1 MYTENER
8 ALIWVSLF
16 DFITLV
22 KKQKLVSLYSEPS
35 KLYKNFELDKQK
47 IVELVGEENYNSIL
61 VLKNEMILN
70 NHIAQMEK
78 ENIKIVTL
86 YSPSYPALLKNTTMP
101 PLVLYCKGDI
111 DLLKTDCLAVVG
123 TRNCTRYGID
133 VTQKFTETLARNNLT
148 IVSGLALGIDTCA
161 HETCLNN
168 NGKTIAVLAGG
179 FHQIY
184 PQSNYNL
191 AQRIVENGLLISE
204 YKPNEEANRYNFPI
218 RNRIIAGLSKGVL
231 ITEAGEKS
239 GAMYTKEYALE
250 YGRDLFVVPGNITN
264 VRSSGC
270 NQILKSLQGAM
281 VTEPQDIL
289 STYGM
294 EEVNS
299 ISKVAIQTT
308 MDEQIV
314 ISLFKGDELHYDE
327 ILAKTKFEAK
337 RLNTLLTTMQI
348 RGLIKKL
355 AGNYFALN

>member
-1 MYTENER
+1 MYNENER

-16 DFITLV
+16 DFITLN
-22 KKQKLVSLYSEPS
+22 KKQKLIQLYSEPK
-35 KLYKNFELDKQK
+35 KLYSNFEVDKK
-47 IVELVGEENYNSIL
+47 IIIEVVGEENYNNIL
-61 VLKNEMILN
+61 ALHNDMILD
-70 NHIAQMEK
+70 NHISQMQK
-78 ENIKIVTL
+78 ENIHLITL
-86 YSPSYPALLKNTTMP
+86 YSPQYPILLKNTTMP

-111 DLLKTDCLAVVG
+111 DLLKTDCIAVVG

-133 VTQKFTETLARNNLT
+133 VTKQFTQVLAKNNMT
-148 IVSGLALGIDTCA
+148 IVSGLAMGVDTCA
-161 HETCLNN
+161 HESCLEVG
-168 NGKTIAVLAGG
+168 GKTIAVLAGG
-179 FHQIY
+179 FHQLY
-184 PQSNYNL
+184 PASNYNL
-191 AQRIVENGLLISE
+191 AQRIVETGLLISE

-250 YGRDLFVVPGNITN
+250 YGRDLFVIPGNITN
-264 VRSSGC
+264 VRSGGC

-281 VTEPQDIL
+281 VTEPKDIL
-289 STYGM
+289 QTYNIQ
-294 EEVNS
+294 EVNG
-299 ISKVAIQTT
+299 IEKVAIQTT

-327 ILAKTKFEAK
+327 ILSKTKFDAK